1 MNQIE
6 KLINDLNED
15 ITELF
20 HKNRTSKQQEELMR
34 SMLKRSR
41 ELKVLLEC
49 EVNQLYRDNN

>member
-1 MNQIE
+1 MKQIE

-15 ITELF
+15 SVELF

-34 SMLKRSR
+34 SMLRRAKK
-41 ELKVLLEC
+41 LKVLLEC